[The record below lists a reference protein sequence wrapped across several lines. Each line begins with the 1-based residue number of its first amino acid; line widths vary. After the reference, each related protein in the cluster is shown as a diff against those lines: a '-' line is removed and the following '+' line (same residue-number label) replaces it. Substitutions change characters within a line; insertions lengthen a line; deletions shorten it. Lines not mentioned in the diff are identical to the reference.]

1 MHNQQNNLPLENTIS
16 TCLILLATLLVD
28 EASRLPADGIAEK
41 QALIHKSFISIDKF
55 LEQQLVAVGCKQMP
69 LERLITFAVALQ
81 SQVGVDLRTLNS
93 ESIEFAKLKLEK
105 SAKILLKIQEQLTD
119 QMYYIGIHQDS
130 AVQMS

>member
-1 MHNQQNNLPLENTIS
+1 M
-16 TCLILLATLLVD
+16 
-28 EASRLPADGIAEK
+28 
-41 QALIHKSFISIDKF
+41 
-55 LEQQLVAVGCKQMP
+55 
-69 LERLITFAVALQ
+69 ERLITFAVALQ

-130 AVQMS
+130 AVQTS